1 MLTDSFYLCSMQKNE
16 IHKVL
21 VIQTASIGDVIL
33 VTPVLEKL
41 HHFYP
46 GIHIDL
52 LIKQGFESLFEGHPF
67 IHQLLLW
74 DKKKDKYKHLWHLL
88 KEIRS
93 ERYDLVVNVQR
104 FLSTG
109 FLTVFSGA
117 SQTVGFDK
125 NPLSYFYSTRIRH
138 SIGDKKS
145 VLHETDRN
153 LSLIKHLTD
162 SKSQTPKLYPT
173 PKDIA
178 KMSQYKTNPYICIAP
193 ASLWFTKQFPA
204 DKWIEFLQ
212 NVPSGI
218 FVYLLGSAADEALC
232 SHILLSS
239 EHPNCIN
246 FAGKLSLLESAAL
259 MRDAQMNYVN
269 DSAPMHL
276 CSSVNA
282 RMTAI
287 YCSTVPSFGFGPL
300 ADDALVVETTEK
312 LDCRPCGL
320 HGHKT
325 CPEGHFKC
333 AHTIDINQLAV
344 RL

>member
-1 MLTDSFYLCSMQKNE
+1 
-16 IHKVL
+16 
-21 VIQTASIGDVIL
+21 
-33 VTPVLEKL
+33 
-41 HHFYP
+41 
-46 GIHIDL
+46 
-52 LIKQGFESLFEGHPF
+52 
-67 IHQLLLW
+67 
-74 DKKKDKYKHLWHLL
+74 LL

-125 NPLSYFYSTRIRH
+125 NPLSIFFSKSIRH
-138 SIGDKKS
+138 SIGKMQS
-145 VLHETDRN
+145 LSHETDRN
-153 LSLIKHLTD
+153 LSLIEHLTD
-162 SKSQTPKLYPT
+162 GHKLSPKLYPT
-173 PKDIA
+173 LKDIA
-178 KMSQYKTNPYICIAP
+178 KMSQFKTNPYICVAP
-193 ASLWFTKQFPA
+193 ASLWFTKQYPE

-212 NVPSGI
+212 KVPSNT
-218 FVYLLGSAADEALC
+218 FVYLLGSKADEELC
-232 SHILLSS
+232 NRIISS
-239 EHPNCIN
+239 SNHPNCLN

-300 ADDALVVETTEK
+300 ADGALIVETTEK
-312 LDCRPCGL
+312 LACRPCGL
-320 HGHKT
+320 HGHKA

-333 AHTIDINQLAV
+333 AQTIDINQLTA